1 MKSAKLNQLLNI
13 KYPII
18 QAPMF
23 LVSNTTMVIEAM
35 KSGIAGCIPA
45 LNYRTLDELRAAI
58 KELKAVKVEGGSFGF
73 NLIVNKSNIKYKG
86 QLAVICEEGCD
97 FIITS
102 LGSPEETIKQAHK
115 AGIKVFCD
123 VVDLK
128 FAQKVEDLGADA
140 IIAVNNEAGGHRGN
154 RSPEELIKE
163 LVSDGVL
170 VSTPAGS
177 TAYNFSVGGRI
188 LNLESPRLAIT
199 PISPFRPRGWRGGIV
214 SNKSKIIIK
223 NLDKKKRPVS
233 AVSDNTEI
241 RNAHIIKI
249 GINTKIQF
257 KLLYNKKS
265 GLVERNIAEQFKF

>member
-1 MKSAKLNQLLNI
+1 MNDLKICLITDNTTKALSAKKQILKSNKNSSIEKCDTIIVIGGDGFMLQTLKKYQKYNKSFYGMNLGNHGFLLNPFS
-13 KYPII
+13 K
-18 QAPMF
+18 
-23 LVSNTTMVIEAM
+23 
-35 KSGIAGCIPA
+35 K
-45 LNYRTLDELRAAI
+45 D
-58 KELKAVKVEGGSFGF
+58 
-73 NLIVNKSNIKYKG
+73 
-86 QLAVICEEGCD
+86 
-97 FIITS
+97 
-102 LGSPEETIKQAHK
+102 
-115 AGIKVFCD
+115 
-123 VVDLK
+123 
-128 FAQKVEDLGADA
+128 
-140 IIAVNNEAGGHRGN
+140 
-154 RSPEELIKE
+154 LIKKIKRSNEIILNPLEITVQSNRKIKKNIAINEVSIFRQSKQTAKLQILVDGKIRVRE
-163 LVSDGVL
+163 LVGDGAL
-170 VSTPAGS
+170 VATPAGS

-249 GINTKIQF
+249 SINTKIQF